1 MNHGGWDYSFQAKKT
16 ARPGRLKSILSTGVL
31 ILGVWVSGP
40 VGHGHATPDQRAPA
54 EDAAGRTDS
63 WTTGSDPHPVRT
75 ILQAQA
81 GGGGEGA
88 GQTRDLFEGA
98 GFSDRATAE
107 ITRGLD
113 GVVAECRKRLVTTRI
128 DCLGIGLKKV
138 AAKVPAG
145 RNYQAVRRQLNSAG
159 NRLRRIARTN
169 RDPSK
174 SGSTKY
180 IPVKRAQFA
189 AATQA
194 ATAVIEEARTKLLRS
209 GESSRIRRVHYQK
222 VARSL
227 GSTTRL
233 LRS

>member
-1 MNHGGWDYSFQAKKT
+1 MKQDGAEFFVRTGKAII
-16 ARPGRLKSILSTGVL
+16 PCRLTSILSAGAVVL
-31 ILGVWVSGP
+31 VVCMSGP
-40 VGHGHATPDQRAPA
+40 AGHAGFDHRGPG
-54 EDAAGRTDS
+54 EGAAGRAETS
-63 WTTGSDPHPVRT
+63 WVGSGLFAARD
-75 ILQAQA
+75 IIQAQA

-128 DCLGIGLKKV
+128 DCLGVGLKKV
-138 AAKVPAG
+138 AAKVPAS

-159 NRLRRIARTN
+159 NRLRKIARTN

-180 IPVKRAQFA
+180 IPVKRAQLA

-194 ATAVIEEARTKLLRS
+194 ATAVIEEARTRLLRS

-222 VARSL
+222 IARSL
-227 GSTTRL
+227 GSTTRI